1 MENKKV
7 LYSATKPTGELTIG
21 NYLGAVKNWL
31 KLQDE
36 YNCYFCIANLHAH
49 TIELSAEF
57 VKEKTLKQFAMF
69 LACGLDP
76 EKSVIYVQSTVK
88 EHSELCWLLNCNT
101 MMGEASRMTQ
111 YKDHVAKGEKG
122 ITTALFTYPILM
134 AADILLFNSNIVPV
148 GEDQVQHVELTRDIA
163 NRFNYRFGSTFVIPK
178 AVIPQVGAKI
188 KGLLNP
194 EAKMGKSG
202 DDPNNIILLSDS
214 DEEITKKLKRAVTD
228 SLAEIK
234 FDEINQPGVSNL
246 LTIIA
251 ACENK
256 AIEEIV
262 NELQGQNY
270 GALKRRATETVIN
283 TIRPVREKYEYYL
296 SHQEE
301 LMEIINKGA
310 KKAQTIA
317 SETLNRAK
325 NNMGLI

>member
-21 NYLGAVKNWL
+21 NYLGAIKNWI
-31 KLQDE
+31 KMQDE

-49 TIELSAEF
+49 TIDLSAEF

-76 EKSVIYVQSTVK
+76 DKSVMYIQSTVK

-163 NRFNYRFGSTFVIPK
+163 NRFNNRFGATFVVPK

-194 EAKMGKSG
+194 ESKMGKSG

-214 DEEITKKLKRAVTD
+214 DEVITKKIKRAVTD
-228 SLAEIK
+228 SLAQIK
-234 FDEINQPGVSNL
+234 FDEVNQPGVSNL

-256 AIEEIV
+256 SIEEIEK
-262 NELQGQNY
+262 ELQGQNY
-270 GALKRRATETVIN
+270 GALKKRVTDAVIN

-296 SHQEE
+296 EHKDE

-310 KKAQTIA
+310 KKAQVVA
-317 SETLNRAK
+317 LETLNRAK
-325 NNMGLI
+325 ENMGLI